1 MGIVRFNGREMRY
14 NRIKEK
20 ERKFLL
26 MAIFILVS
34 AIVLFSVIWDSTEN
48 LRLKLKTEFED
59 GEW

>member
-1 MGIVRFNGREMRY
+1 MRY